1 MKTMSENAEQLNNVI
16 DDVIESVIGGSHE
29 DANHSQNNADDTS
42 NPLVPDGTE
51 NNAPETE
58 KVEDSAEKK
67 YPDLK
72 AMQEEIANLS
82 KRLHDTQ
89 SAMHRATEERSKLE
103 KELNALKSK
112 EVDEDDWFSEEDKE
126 RSEQL
131 EGDLKKSDEELS
143 KLEGEKTSIEVKA
156 AEAIW
161 DAAAAK
167 VIAEHPDFEEVV
179 YGKLAPMIDENNTAP
194 EAKRVRELYM
204 SMSDRSPAA
213 AYKFA
218 KELEDRLLMDS
229 DPEAYK
235 QKVRSEV
242 EREYRGENL
251 NIEGKEGLDLLN
263 SADGAYYNSV
273 TPTGDVLD
281 FLPK

>member
-1 MKTMSENAEQLNNVI
+1 MSENAEQVNKEI
-16 DDVIESVIGGSHE
+16 DDVINGVLGGDSEEKSHSRGE
-29 DANHSQNNADDTS
+29 DENITGNLGT
-42 NPLVPDGTE
+42 DGTE
-51 NNAPETE
+51 NEAPEAE
-58 KVEDSAEKK
+58 KADDSAKK
-67 YPDLK
+67 EVPDVN
-72 AMQEEIANLS
+72 AMQAEIANLN

-103 KELNALKSK
+103 KELNELKSK
-112 EVDEDDWFSEEDKE
+112 REDEDDWFSEEDKE
-126 RSEQL
+126 KSEQL

-143 KLEGEKTSIEVKA
+143 RLDAERTSIEVKA

-179 YGKLAPMIDENNTAP
+179 YGKLAPLIDENNDSQ
-194 EAKRVRELYM
+194 EAKRVRELYAKT
-204 SMSDRSPAA
+204 DKSPAA

-218 KELEDRLLMDS
+218 KELEERLLMDS

-235 QKVRSEV
+235 QKIRSEI
-242 EREYRGENL
+242 EREYYGDVQH
-251 NIEGKEGLDLLN
+251 IEGKEGLDLLN
-263 SADGAYYNSV
+263 SADGVDYNSSV
-273 TPTGDVLD
+273 PAGDVLD